1 MLKSTILKI
10 NSKLNSSN
18 ATNNQELNDFLETSD
33 LIFRIQG
40 LRGKKEFEKME
51 LLLLKL
57 LLIVMEYD
65 ENADFSVLKRNLE
78 IIDNVRHEL
87 SFLRARYYKKIFKL
101 KMGSV
106 L

>member
-1 MLKSTILKI
+1 LRPDNTV
-10 NSKLNSSN
+10 NDG
-18 ATNNQELNDFLETSD
+18 ELNDFHETSE
-33 LIFRIQG
+33 LIFRIQS
-40 LRGKKEFEKME
+40 LRGKKEFEKLE
-51 LLLLKL
+51 LLLLKS

-65 ENADFSVLKRNLE
+65 ENAELSILEENLE

-87 SFLRARYYKKIFKL
+87 SFLRSRYYREIFRR

>member
-1 MLKSTILKI
+1 LRPDNAI
-10 NSKLNSSN
+10 NEGKLD
-18 ATNNQELNDFLETSD
+18 DFVETSE
-33 LIFRIQG
+33 LIFRIRS
-40 LRGKKEFEKME
+40 LRGKKEFEKLE
-51 LLLLKL
+51 LLLLKS

-65 ENADFSVLKRNLE
+65 ENAELSILEENLE

-87 SFLRARYYKKIFKL
+87 SFLRSRYYREIFRR

>member
-1 MLKSTILKI
+1 MRPDNI
-10 NSKLNSSN
+10 
-18 ATNNQELNDFLETSD
+18 LNDGELTNFLESSE
-33 LIFRIQG
+33 LIYRIRS
-40 LRGKKEFEKME
+40 LRGKKEFEKLE
-51 LLLLKL
+51 FLLLKL

-65 ENADFSVLKRNLE
+65 ENAELSILEENLE

-87 SFLRARYYKKIFKL
+87 SFLRSRYYREIFRR

>member
-1 MLKSTILKI
+1 LEFNDLRPT
-10 NSKLNSSN
+10 N
-18 ATNNQELNDFLETSD
+18 AVNGGELDDYLETSE
-33 LIFRIQG
+33 LIFRIRS
-40 LRGKKEFEKME
+40 LRGKKEFEKLE

-65 ENADFSVLKRNLE
+65 ENADISILEENLE

-87 SFLRARYYKKIFKL
+87 SFLRSRHYKEIFRR

>member
-1 MLKSTILKI
+1 LRPDNI
-10 NSKLNSSN
+10 
-18 ATNNQELNDFLETSD
+18 LNDGELTNFLESSE
-33 LIFRIQG
+33 LIYRIRS
-40 LRGKKEFEKME
+40 LRGKKEFEKLE
-51 LLLLKL
+51 FLLLKL

-65 ENADFSVLKRNLE
+65 ENAELSILEENLE

-87 SFLRARYYKKIFKL
+87 SFLRSRYYREIFRR